1 MRDHHHSRTETR
13 IARFLDSWL
22 DTQPLPRGQ
31 IVSGE
36 AGFRLS
42 RQPETL
48 VGIDVAYVSAEVV
61 KSTPAKTPF
70 FEGPPILAVE
80 ILSPSD
86 AHEDVV
92 TKVSVYLESGT
103 VVWVV
108 DPYFQTVAV
117 HRPGRLL
124 KVYSRDEELVG
135 ADDLPGFRVAVA
147 ALFV

>member
-1 MRDHHHSRTETR
+1 M
-13 IARFLDSWL
+13 
-22 DTQPLPRGQ
+22 
-31 IVSGE
+31 
-36 AGFRLS
+36 S

-61 KSTPAKTPF
+61 KATPAKTPF

-92 TKVSVYLESGT
+92 TKVSVYLEAGT

-117 HRPGRLL
+117 HRPMGC
-124 KVYSRDEELVG
+124 
-135 ADDLPGFRVAVA
+135 
-147 ALFV
+147 